1 MNDNIKSY
9 YKRAL
14 ASNDYN
20 VGTGWNRLMS
30 NLCKNII
37 ALDSTVRFTQVKQK
51 FGSLRVYYKEGKIA
65 ERRTKIAYLVRLAE
79 MSSTAIC
86 EECGSFDCVSKDTGL
101 YVQSL
106 CYECRKKLL

>member
-20 VGTGWNRLMS
+20 VGKGWNLLVG
-30 NLCKNII
+30 NLLRNII
-37 ALDSTVRFTQVKQK
+37 ELDESVRVLQVKQK
-51 FGSLRVYYKEGKIA
+51 FGCLRFYYKEGKIA
-65 ERRTKIAYLVRLAE
+65 ERRTKIADLVRLAE

-86 EECGSFDCVSKDTGL
+86 EECGSFDCVSKDTGV